1 MGSCFK
7 LIFQNKS
14 IKYSTFWMSFR
25 GTNCTK
31 FAANSFTSRPVIWT
45 NKSYLDTN
53 ARPVVDTTFGWGG
66 GGGGGGGVAP
76 PPHPN
81 LLKI

>member
-1 MGSCFK
+1 
-7 LIFQNKS
+7 
-14 IKYSTFWMSFR
+14 MSFR

-53 ARPVVDTTFGWGG
+53 ARPVVDTTFGG
-66 GGGGGGGVAP
+66 P
-76 PPHPN
+76 PPPQP
-81 LLKI
+81 LKNIKKHHNIIAKQMSTCHQSKF

>member
-1 MGSCFK
+1 
-7 LIFQNKS
+7 
-14 IKYSTFWMSFR
+14 MSFR

-53 ARPVVDTTFGWGG
+53 ARPVVDTTFGGP
-66 GGGGGGGVAP
+66 P